1 MAGRALVLGGGG
13 LAGIGWMS
21 GVLYGLAEAGTD
33 LWDADTVVGTSAGA
47 VVGAQLTSGKLTPA
61 TLYERQLASS
71 AGEMTGHLGSTAMFR
86 YARAA
91 LSSRSIES
99 YGRKLGRM
107 ALAARTPGEAERRA
121 VIAGRLLSHD
131 WPGRRLLVT
140 AVRADTGAFRVFDAA
155 CGVGLVD
162 AVAASCAVPG
172 VWPPVTIDGDR
183 WIDGGTRSPANAQ
196 LAEGHDRVVVIAP
209 IAAGGGVLHAART
222 QAARLADA
230 GAHVTLITPDRA
242 ARAAFGRNAL
252 DPSRR
257 APAARAGREQAAGH
271 HAEVAR
277 TWSGGPSS
285 AGPGLET

>member
-13 LAGIGWMS
+13 LAGIGWIS
-21 GVLYGLAEAGTD
+21 GILHGLAEAGTD
-33 LWDADTVVGTSAGA
+33 LWDADTVIGTSAGA
-47 VVGAQLTSGKLTPA
+47 VVGAQLTSGRLTPLS
-61 TLYERQLASS
+61 LYERQLAAPTKELTADFGAS
-71 AGEMTGHLGSTAMFR
+71 ATFR

-91 LSSRSIES
+91 LSSRTIES

-107 ALAARTPGEAERRA
+107 ALAARTPDEAARRA

-131 WPGRRLLVT
+131 WPDRRLLVT
-140 AVRADTGAFRVFDAA
+140 AVQAHTGEFRVFDGT

-172 VWPPVTIDGDR
+172 VWPPVTLDGAR

-196 LAEGHDRVVVIAP
+196 LAEGHERVVVVAP

-230 GAHVTLITPDRA
+230 GTRVTLITPDRA
-242 ARAAFGRNAL
+242 ARRAFGNNSL
-252 DPSRR
+252 DPHHR
-257 APAARAGREQAAGH
+257 APAARAGREQAAA
-271 HAEVAR
+271 HAAAVAR
-277 TWSGGPSS
+277 TWG
-285 AGPGLET
+285 